1 MLGFILKFFNLKQ
14 YILLKMIKKINF
26 SSLFKVLFISMLFA
40 SCGDGVHEKGNGTV
54 TEETRNVGA
63 FFNLDI
69 DGDYEI
75 VLQEG
80 STPLITV
87 QTDENLHQY
96 VETKL
101 DGQTLKVRN
110 VEKIQAS
117 ENTRLIITYQKIE
130 DIILGGAAK
139 VENRGVINSD
149 ELNIRVNG
157 SGVIDL
163 SINVRELEL
172 KLGGAGSV
180 NLRGKAEKQKMELS
194 GAGNLA
200 ALELESKE
208 CEVNLSGIG
217 SAQVFVTDNLKAEVS
232 GVGSIRFKGDPR
244 NISREVSGLGD
255 IERVE

>member
-1 MLGFILKFFNLKQ
+1 M
-14 YILLKMIKKINF
+14 
-26 SSLFKVLFISMLFA
+26 
-40 SCGDGVHEKGNGTV
+40 HERGNGTI

-69 DGDYEI
+69 DGEYEI
-75 VLQEG
+75 ILQEG
-80 STPLITV
+80 SNPLVTV
-87 QTDENLHQY
+87 ETDENLHQY

-110 VEKIQAS
+110 IEKIQAT
-117 ENTRLIITYQKIE
+117 ENVRLIITYQKLE
-130 DIILGGAAK
+130 DIVLGGAAK

-163 SINVRELEL
+163 AINVQELDL

-194 GAGNLA
+194 GAGNVA
-200 ALELESKE
+200 ALELESKDG
-208 CEVNLSGIG
+208 EVNLSGIG

-244 NISREVSGLGD
+244 NLQREVSGLGD
-255 IERVE
+255 IERIK

>member
-1 MLGFILKFFNLKQ
+1 MMKKTFLPAFFLNL
-14 YILLKMIKKINF
+14 
-26 SSLFKVLFISMLFA
+26 LFISMLFT
-40 SCGDGVHEKGNGTV
+40 SCGDRIHEKGNGTI

-63 FFNLDI
+63 FFNLDV
-69 DGDYEI
+69 DGEYEI

-80 STPLITV
+80 SNPLVTV
-87 QTDENLHQY
+87 ETDENLHQY

-110 VEKIQAS
+110 VEKIQAT
-117 ENTRLIITYQKIE
+117 ENVKLIITYQKLE

-163 SINVRELEL
+163 AINVKELDL

-180 NLRGKAEKQKMELS
+180 NLKGKAEKQKMELS
-194 GAGNLA
+194 GAGNVA
-200 ALELESKE
+200 ALELESKDS
-208 CEVNLSGIG
+208 EVDLSGIG
-217 SAQVFVTDNLKAEVS
+217 SAQVFVTDNLKAQVS

-244 NISREVSGLGD
+244 NISREVTGLGD
-255 IERVE
+255 IERVK